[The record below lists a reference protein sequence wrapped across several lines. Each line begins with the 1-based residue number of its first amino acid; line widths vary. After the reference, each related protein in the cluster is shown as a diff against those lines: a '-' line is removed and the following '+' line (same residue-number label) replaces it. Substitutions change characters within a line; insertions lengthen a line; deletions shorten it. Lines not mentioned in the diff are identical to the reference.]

1 MSQDCDC
8 KTSYQ
13 QFIKKQFLRIE
24 DLENQISLLRVE
36 RDSLLHE
43 NERIMFNFQ
52 MLSLKNKSH
61 KSSRQLPVDVTTAAS
76 SIHHGS
82 TTNGGER
89 KPETYELSQE
99 IMDKRL
105 EIIVRKYGKGS
116 FKAASVIQKAFRNYQ
131 LNKRFKNL
139 ALNALRVNNQEKDL
153 QKQQQL
159 RQQQQQQQQQQ
170 QHSLTVTGGGS
181 ATSLGGLIVND
192 FVDGESSQS
201 FEPLHQNLKS
211 SFKQSESKLT
221 RTSSSS
227 SAPKGTFNH
236 HHLNQQQTHQVHQ
249 QQQQHQNQNQNQ
261 NHQQQQ
267 HQHQQQQ
274 QNQQQQHLYHHHPN
288 FHPNGFSNSFNNNII
303 ATSGG
308 GGGAG
313 STGNSGRVVVK
324 NKISANT
331 NHLSQGHQQLSSQ
344 HNAHPQP
351 SQPLPQQHQY
361 QQQQQQNSVHV
372 HHGGS
377 MKTSV
382 SATSF
387 PHRTPHYD
395 VIRAREYRVGLNLFN
410 KNPPERGIQY
420 LFDKGFIDDIVDESK
435 LVHYSGNL
443 DCGRKAV
450 RVATFLL
457 TKKGLSKQMI
467 GEYLGDLQ
475 SPFNQLVLKFFV
487 REMDFTGMLLD
498 VGLRKFQTFFRFPG
512 EAQKIERLVET
523 FAERYCECNEG
534 LELDRGG
541 DSEETPIITNKDDV
555 FILSFAIIMLN
566 TDLHVPNNKRRMTVD
581 QWIKNLRGVVKSNLT
596 EDFLI
601 GIYERIKQAE
611 MKTGHDH
618 CLQVLKVQASLVA
631 SSRNV
636 TVPNLSANTYR
647 RLICFCRLHEIVD
660 LNKKE
665 RQGQH
670 QREVFLFNDLL
681 LVTKVYKKGG
691 GSAPRT
697 TNIAAAAAASV
708 ASNHLGNGSV
718 ASQLYSY
725 RRSILLTSVNVS
737 LFSTHYYPYGIKIS
751 SRVDKDKTMI
761 LFNAR
766 NDTDRFKFFED
777 LKESIAEMHQMEMIR
792 IQSTMGNSNG
802 CSGTTSPS
810 SGSGGSAK
818 RLTVNSV
825 GTVSSSSLS
834 TAGNSNTLKA
844 TCSTGSSG
852 SSSSSSSSSS
862 STVTTNTTTINSSST
877 GNLPSLNHSSLM
889 DLTTSSNSSSPSSS
903 YSSPKSGLSSSG
915 KHQGINKVSV
925 STSSLDS
932 ALPNS
937 SSSSKSSHHLPPLP
951 TQPSSSQS
959 TSSSSLSVT
968 PVTTTNVGSVGVGS
982 NPMTSSLLTTL
993 TTTPQSLV
1001 STTSLS
1007 SSSSSS
1013 SSSNQQLTSTQQ
1025 PQQQHPN
1032 TTTTTTHYV

>member
-1 MSQDCDC
+1 MSVRRKKECKDCDC
-8 KTSYQ
+8 KASYQ

-24 DLENQISLLRVE
+24 ELENQISLLRVE
-36 RDSLLHE
+36 RDTLLHE
-43 NERIMFNFQ
+43 NERIMFNLQ
-52 MLSLKNKSH
+52 MLSLKNQESSH
-61 KSSRQLPVDVTTAAS
+61 IGNSDKYHNNDQSHQLRKQLPVGATAATT
-76 SIHHGS
+76 IHGS
-82 TTNGGER
+82 TSNGGER
-89 KPETYELSQE
+89 KQENYELSQE

-105 EIIVRKYGKGS
+105 EIIVRKYGKES
-116 FKAASVIQKAFRNYQ
+116 VKAASVIQKAYRNYQ

-139 ALNALRVNNQEKDL
+139 ALNALRVNNQAKDL
-153 QKQQQL
+153 KRQQQL
-159 RQQQQQQQQQQ
+159 QQAHQIQQQTAT
-170 QHSLTVTGGGS
+170 QHRLTVTGGGS
-181 ATSLGGLIVND
+181 ASSVDGLLVSD
-192 FVDGESSQS
+192 FVDASQS
-201 FEPLHQNLKS
+201 FEPLHQQLQS
-211 SFKQSESKLT
+211 SQFSEPKLT

-227 SAPKGTFNH
+227 SASKVVISGGRVVTKKVSANS
-236 HHLNQQQTHQVHQ
+236 
-249 QQQQHQNQNQNQ
+249 
-261 NHQQQQ
+261 
-267 HQHQQQQ
+267 
-274 QNQQQQHLYHHHPN
+274 NQQQQTQEQQSSIPSSNSASQLHHHHHP
-288 FHPNGFSNSFNNNII
+288 
-303 ATSGG
+303 
-308 GGGAG
+308 
-313 STGNSGRVVVK
+313 
-324 NKISANT
+324 
-331 NHLSQGHQQLSSQ
+331 
-344 HNAHPQP
+344 
-351 SQPLPQQHQY
+351 
-361 QQQQQQNSVHV
+361 QQQQQQQQFLQQHQLQHQHHQQQQLQQNQIVTHT

-443 DCGRKAV
+443 ESGRKAL
-450 RVATFLL
+450 RVALFLL

-534 LELDRGG
+534 LELDRKG

-618 CLQVLKVQASLVA
+618 CLQVLKVQAFLVA
-631 SSRNV
+631 SSRNI

-681 LVTKVYKKGG
+681 LVTKVYKKG
-691 GSAPRT
+691 
-697 TNIAAAAAASV
+697 AASRTSV
-708 ASNHLGNGSV
+708 TSSSMASNQLGNGGSV

-737 LFSTHYYPYGIKIS
+737 LFSTLYYPYGIKIS
-751 SRVDKDKTMI
+751 SRVDKDKTLI

-777 LKESIAEMHQMEMIR
+777 LKESIAEMHQMEIIR

-802 CSGTTSPS
+802 CSASASPS
-810 SGSGGSAK
+810 NNSSSSAK

-825 GTVSSSSLS
+825 GTVSSSSIP
-834 TAGNSNTLKA
+834 TTGNSN
-844 TCSTGSSG
+844 
-852 SSSSSSSSSS
+852 SSSSA
-862 STVTTNTTTINSSST
+862 TTIATPPTTSTSST
-877 GNLPSLNHSSLM
+877 GNLPNLNHSSLM
-889 DLTTSSNSSSPSSS
+889 DLTATSSNSSSPSSS
-903 YSSPKSGLSSSG
+903 YSSPKSGLSSN
-915 KHQGINKVSV
+915 KHQVNKVSV

-932 ALPNS
+932 ALPNNKAS
-937 SSSSKSSHHLPPLP
+937 LPSLP
-951 TQPSSSQS
+951 IQPSSSQS
-959 TSSSSLSVT
+959 TSSSSLST
-968 PVTTTNVGSVGVGS
+968 AAATNITNQGS
-982 NPMTSSLLTTL
+982 NSNTDSMTSSLSTTL
-993 TTTPQSLV
+993 TMTPHSLV
-1001 STTSLS
+1001 SSTS

-1013 SSSNQQLTSTQQ
+1013 STNQPLTSTQIQ
-1025 PQQQHPN
+1025 N
-1032 TTTTTTHYV
+1032 STSTALTATTTHYV

>member
-1 MSQDCDC
+1 MSVRRKKECKDCDC
-8 KTSYQ
+8 KASYQ

-24 DLENQISLLRVE
+24 ELENQISLLRVE
-36 RDSLLHE
+36 RDTLLHE
-43 NERIMFNFQ
+43 NERIMFNLQ
-52 MLSLKNKSH
+52 MLSLKNQESSH
-61 KSSRQLPVDVTTAAS
+61 IGNSDKYHNNDQSHQLRKQLPVGATAATT
-76 SIHHGS
+76 IHGS
-82 TTNGGER
+82 TSNGGER
-89 KPETYELSQE
+89 KQENYELSQE

-105 EIIVRKYGKGS
+105 EIIVRKYGKES
-116 FKAASVIQKAFRNYQ
+116 VKAASVIQKAYRNYQ

-139 ALNALRVNNQEKDL
+139 ALNALRVNNQAKDL
-153 QKQQQL
+153 KRQQQL
-159 RQQQQQQQQQQ
+159 QQAHQIQQQTAT
-170 QHSLTVTGGGS
+170 QHRLTVTGGGS
-181 ATSLGGLIVND
+181 ASSVDGLLVSD
-192 FVDGESSQS
+192 FVDASQS
-201 FEPLHQNLKS
+201 FEPLHQQLQS
-211 SFKQSESKLT
+211 SQFSEPKLT

-227 SAPKGTFNH
+227 SASKV
-236 HHLNQQQTHQVHQ
+236 TH
-249 QQQQHQNQNQNQ
+249 
-261 NHQQQQ
+261 
-267 HQHQQQQ
+267 
-274 QNQQQQHLYHHHPN
+274 
-288 FHPNGFSNSFNNNII
+288 
-303 ATSGG
+303 T
-308 GGGAG
+308 
-313 STGNSGRVVVK
+313 
-324 NKISANT
+324 
-331 NHLSQGHQQLSSQ
+331 
-344 HNAHPQP
+344 
-351 SQPLPQQHQY
+351 
-361 QQQQQQNSVHV
+361 

-443 DCGRKAV
+443 ESGRKAL
-450 RVATFLL
+450 RVALFLL

-534 LELDRGG
+534 LELDRKG

-618 CLQVLKVQASLVA
+618 CLQVLKVQAFLVA
-631 SSRNV
+631 SSRNI

-681 LVTKVYKKGG
+681 LVTKVYKK
-691 GSAPRT
+691 
-697 TNIAAAAAASV
+697 
-708 ASNHLGNGSV
+708 V

-737 LFSTHYYPYGIKIS
+737 LFSTLYYPYGIKIS
-751 SRVDKDKTMI
+751 SRVDKDKTLI

-777 LKESIAEMHQMEMIR
+777 LKESIAEMHQMEIIR

-802 CSGTTSPS
+802 CSASASPS
-810 SGSGGSAK
+810 NNSSSSAK

-825 GTVSSSSLS
+825 GTVSSSSIP
-834 TAGNSNTLKA
+834 TTGNSN
-844 TCSTGSSG
+844 
-852 SSSSSSSSSS
+852 SSSSA
-862 STVTTNTTTINSSST
+862 TTIATPPTTSTSST
-877 GNLPSLNHSSLM
+877 GNLPNLNHSSLM
-889 DLTTSSNSSSPSSS
+889 DLTATSSNSSSPSSS
-903 YSSPKSGLSSSG
+903 YSSPKSGLSSN
-915 KHQGINKVSV
+915 KHQVNKVSV

-932 ALPNS
+932 ALPNNKAS
-937 SSSSKSSHHLPPLP
+937 LPSLP
-951 TQPSSSQS
+951 IQPSSSQS
-959 TSSSSLSVT
+959 TSSSSLST
-968 PVTTTNVGSVGVGS
+968 AAATNITNQGS
-982 NPMTSSLLTTL
+982 NSNTDSMTSSLSTTL
-993 TTTPQSLV
+993 TMTPHSLV
-1001 STTSLS
+1001 SSTS

-1013 SSSNQQLTSTQQ
+1013 STNQPLTSTQIQ
-1025 PQQQHPN
+1025 N
-1032 TTTTTTHYV
+1032 STSTALTATTTHYV